1 MTSDPALLGLAATDP
16 DHYLV
21 RRGETGS
28 GPGWRSTT
36 ELGEPAA
43 WPDIAQDY
51 AVDLGGAN
59 TVVGGSCALQG
70 YAWRVASLSIGRWA
84 VSGHGLALAE
94 AELRV
99 RLRSGRTVG
108 LAVGGVT
115 VGGPTTP
122 ETLAADLVSH
132 LTPVVEASRT
142 VSRLRAHVAWGNV
155 GSAVASA
162 WRRVHDAVPPARR
175 PEVLRAAQACLEAP
189 AWPWDEAPIEW
200 QVSEGRPLRYRRTTC
215 CLIRLAPG
223 HSACTACAD
232 IEPAAN
238 QRRWAEAEATRPS
251 IPSLPRIGTVGAH
264 VGR

>member
-1 MTSDPALLGLAATDP
+1 MTSDPALLEVAATDP

-28 GPGWRSTT
+28 GPGWRRAA
-36 ELGEPAA
+36 ELGDPAA
-43 WPDIAQDY
+43 WPAIARDY
-51 AVDLGGAN
+51 ADDLGGAKI
-59 TVVGGSCALQG
+59 TIGGSCALQG

-84 VSGHGLALAE
+84 VSGRGLELAQ

-108 LAVGGVT
+108 LAVMGDLE
-115 VGGPTTP
+115 GGPATP
-122 ETLAADLVSH
+122 EGLADDLVRH

-162 WRRVHDAVPPARR
+162 WRRVHDAVPPERR
-175 PEVLRAAQACLEAP
+175 GALLRAAQACLDAP
-189 AWPWDEAPIEW
+189 AWPWGEAPIEW
-200 QVSEGRPLRYRRTTC
+200 QVSEGVPLRYRRTTC

-223 HSACTACAD
+223 HSACTSCAD
-232 IEPAAN
+232 IEPLESE
-238 QRRWAEAEATRPS
+238 RRWAESEATRPVV
-251 IPSLPRIGTVGAH
+251 PGLAVGAH